1 MNKPQLHATSVA
13 TFSRC
18 GEQFRRRYLEGERMP
33 PGIAAHV
40 GSGVDHSVTANLT
53 QKIQDGTLLS
63 AEEVRDLARD
73 GFQRALERDGA
84 MLSEEELER
93 GEAAVAG
100 DAADKAVRLASLH
113 HAELAPTIQPVAI
126 QWPWS
131 LELADYDLELVGTA
145 DIREDGRIRDTKTTG
160 KSPSADAA
168 DKSIQLT
175 AYAMAATVID
185 GRTPEVT
192 LDYLV
197 DLKTPKTAVLSS
209 TRDENDFAALLNRV
223 SVINDAITAEVF
235 PPADPDSWMCSKRFC
250 GFYGTCR
257 FVRRPT
263 QFGARGGAR

>member
-1 MNKPQLHATSVA
+1 
-13 TFSRC
+13 
-18 GEQFRRRYLEGERMP
+18 MP

-40 GSGVDHSVTANLT
+40 GSGVDLAVTANLA

-63 AEEVRDLARD
+63 AEAVKDLARD
-73 GFQRALERDGA
+73 GFQAALQRDGA
-84 MLSEEELER
+84 MLSEEEIER
-93 GEAAVAG
+93 GEDVVAG
-100 DAADKAVRLASLH
+100 EAADKAVRLAALH
-113 HAELAPTIQPVAI
+113 HAELAPAINPVSV

-145 DIREDGRIRDTKTTG
+145 DIREAGMIRDTKTTA

-185 GRTPEVT
+185 GQTPEVT

-197 DLKTPKTAVLSS
+197 DLRTPKTAVLSS
-209 TRDENDFAALLNRV
+209 KRDENDFAALLNRV
-223 SVINDAITAEVF
+223 AVINDAIKAEVF

-250 GFYGTCR
+250 GFWSTCR
-257 FVRRPT
+257 YVRRPV
-263 QFGARGGAR
+263 QIAVKGGAR